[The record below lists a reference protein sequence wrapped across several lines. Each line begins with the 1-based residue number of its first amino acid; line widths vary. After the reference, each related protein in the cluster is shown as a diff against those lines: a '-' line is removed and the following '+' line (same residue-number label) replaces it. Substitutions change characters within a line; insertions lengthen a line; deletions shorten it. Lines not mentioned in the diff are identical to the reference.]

1 MFQENSNLDR
11 SGFELRLTQGLQQRT
26 TKLWRRDETEDK
38 VLGSLIYPNYEERN
52 TWEPKDTSFL
62 ILFCHSG
69 IRTVSYW
76 KYPNKCGLI
85 ILLTIIANG
94 KALLWQLITHEV
106 RCHSNL
112 YQFSRGNSGC
122 LARSPPP
129 LLPSK
134 IDQFEW
140 QIVWSVNINLDITPW
155 YIDGSVNKKFK
166 QLYQMPQHITNSFP
180 LCFCFI

>member
-69 IRTVSYW
+69 IRTVSY
-76 KYPNKCGLI
+76 
-85 ILLTIIANG
+85 
-94 KALLWQLITHEV
+94 
-106 RCHSNL
+106 
-112 YQFSRGNSGC
+112 
-122 LARSPPP
+122 
-129 LLPSK
+129 
-134 IDQFEW
+134 
-140 QIVWSVNINLDITPW
+140 
-155 YIDGSVNKKFK
+155 
-166 QLYQMPQHITNSFP
+166 
-180 LCFCFI
+180 